1 MSWKTKIALSI
12 MMFLLYCIWGSWYG
26 QMSKYLSNQLEASGV
41 QVGNAYAMFS
51 IAMIASPFLVGLLA
65 DRYIAAQRLLGIL
78 SLMGAAILFW
88 LINIEEPSTF
98 IWVLLL
104 YCLTFTPA
112 ISLTTSIAMRQMA
125 NPEIEFP
132 PIRVFGT
139 IAWIVI
145 VNVVGWY
152 GWGDKATIF
161 QLALLLSVVLG
172 VFSFFLPHT
181 PPGKSK
187 EPFSYAQLI
196 GKDAFVLFKSKSFSL
211 FFISS
216 VLICIP
222 LAFYYTW
229 ANPSLTDA
237 YILAFPS
244 INADSF
250 AIENKMS
257 LGQVSEIVFL
267 LMLPFAYRKW
277 GLKNIFIIGLLAWV
291 IRFLFF
297 GYGTADNT
305 PWMLYL
311 AILLHGVCY
320 DFFFVSG
327 QIYIDKK
334 AGTAIKAQAQGLI
347 TLATYGIGMLLGNL
361 IAGYVKDMNTL
372 SNVTN
377 WTNVWL
383 VPAGIASLVLLLFMF
398 FFQTGKNLI
407 LISKTSFTLC

>member
-145 VNVVGWY
+145 VNIVGWY

-161 QLALLLSVVLG
+161 QLALLLSLVLG

-398 FFQTGKNLI
+398 FFKQEKI
-407 LISKTSFTLC
+407 

>member
-65 DRYIAAQRLLGIL
+65 DRFIAAQRLLGIL

-88 LINIEEPSTF
+88 LINIKEPSTF

-161 QLALLLSVVLG
+161 QLALLLSLVLG
-172 VFSFFLPHT
+172 VFAFFLPHT

-196 GKDAFVLFKSKSFSL
+196 GKDAFVLFKSKSFTL

-267 LMLPFAYRKW
+267 LMLPFAYRKL

-398 FFQTGKNLI
+398 FFKQEKI
-407 LISKTSFTLC
+407 

>member
-88 LINIEEPSTF
+88 LINVEEPSTF

-145 VNVVGWY
+145 VNIVGWY

-161 QLALLLSVVLG
+161 QLALLLSLVLG

-398 FFQTGKNLI
+398 FFKQEKI
-407 LISKTSFTLC
+407 

>member
-51 IAMIASPFLVGLLA
+51 IAMIASPFLVGMLA

-161 QLALLLSVVLG
+161 QLALLLSFVLG

-196 GKDAFVLFKSKSFSL
+196 GKDAFVLFKSKSFTL

-398 FFQTGKNLI
+398 FFKQEKI
-407 LISKTSFTLC
+407 

>member
-51 IAMIASPFLVGLLA
+51 IAMIASPFLIGLLA

-161 QLALLLSVVLG
+161 QLALLLSLVLG

-196 GKDAFVLFKSKSFSL
+196 GKDAFVLFKSKSFTL

-250 AIENKMS
+250 GIENKMS

-398 FFQTGKNLI
+398 FFKQEKI
-407 LISKTSFTLC
+407 

>member
-51 IAMIASPFLVGLLA
+51 IAMIASPFLVGMLA

-88 LINIEEPSTF
+88 LINIEDPSTF

-161 QLALLLSVVLG
+161 QLALLLSLILG

-196 GKDAFVLFKSKSFSL
+196 GKDAFVLFKSKSFTL

-398 FFQTGKNLI
+398 FFKQEKI
-407 LISKTSFTLC
+407 

>member
-51 IAMIASPFLVGLLA
+51 IAMIASPFLVGMLA

-78 SLMGAAILFW
+78 SLLGAAILFW

-152 GWGDKATIF
+152 GWGDKGTIF
-161 QLALLLSVVLG
+161 QLALLLSLVLG

-187 EPFSYAQLI
+187 EPFSYTQLI

-398 FFQTGKNLI
+398 FFKQEKI
-407 LISKTSFTLC
+407 

>member
-1 MSWKTKIALSI
+1 M
-12 MMFLLYCIWGSWYG
+12 
-26 QMSKYLSNQLEASGV
+26 
-41 QVGNAYAMFS
+41 
-51 IAMIASPFLVGLLA
+51 
-65 DRYIAAQRLLGIL
+65 
-78 SLMGAAILFW
+78 
-88 LINIEEPSTF
+88 
-98 IWVLLL
+98 
-104 YCLTFTPA
+104 
-112 ISLTTSIAMRQMA
+112 
-125 NPEIEFP
+125 
-132 PIRVFGT
+132 
-139 IAWIVI
+139 
-145 VNVVGWY
+145 
-152 GWGDKATIF
+152 
-161 QLALLLSVVLG
+161 LG

-196 GKDAFVLFKSKSFSL
+196 GKDAFVLFKSKSFTL

-398 FFQTGKNLI
+398 FFKQEKI
-407 LISKTSFTLC
+407 

>member
-65 DRYIAAQRLLGIL
+65 DRFIAAQRLLGIL

-88 LINIEEPSTF
+88 LINIKEPSTF

-161 QLALLLSVVLG
+161 QLALLLSLVLG
-172 VFSFFLPHT
+172 VFAFFLPHT

-196 GKDAFVLFKSKSFSL
+196 GKDAFILFKSKSFSL

-398 FFQTGKNLI
+398 FFKQEKI
-407 LISKTSFTLC
+407 

>member
-88 LINIEEPSTF
+88 LINIKEPSTF

-161 QLALLLSVVLG
+161 QLALFLSLVLG

-187 EPFSYAQLI
+187 EPFSYTQLI

-398 FFQTGKNLI
+398 FFKQEKI
-407 LISKTSFTLC
+407 

>member
-88 LINIEEPSTF
+88 LINVEEPSTF

-152 GWGDKATIF
+152 GWGDKTTIF
-161 QLALLLSVVLG
+161 QLALLLSLVLG

-334 AGTAIKAQAQGLI
+334 AGTTIKAQAQGLI

-398 FFQTGKNLI
+398 FFKQEKI
-407 LISKTSFTLC
+407 

>member
-1 MSWKTKIALSI
+1 

-51 IAMIASPFLVGLLA
+51 IAMIASPFLVGMLA

-112 ISLTTSIAMRQMA
+112 ISLTTSIAMRQME

-161 QLALLLSVVLG
+161 QLALLLSLILG

-196 GKDAFVLFKSKSFSL
+196 GKDAFVLFKSKSFTL

-398 FFQTGKNLI
+398 FFKQEKI
-407 LISKTSFTLC
+407 

>member
-88 LINIEEPSTF
+88 LINVEEPSTF

-161 QLALLLSVVLG
+161 QLALLLSLVLG

-383 VPAGIASLVLLLFMF
+383 VPAGIASLVLLLVMF
-398 FFQTGKNLI
+398 FFKQEKI
-407 LISKTSFTLC
+407 

>member
-88 LINIEEPSTF
+88 LINIKEPSTF

-161 QLALLLSVVLG
+161 QLALLLSLVLG

-187 EPFSYAQLI
+187 EPFSYSQLI

-237 YILAFPS
+237 YIQAIPS

-257 LGQVSEIVFL
+257 LGKVSEIVFL

-398 FFQTGKNLI
+398 FFKQEKI
-407 LISKTSFTLC
+407 

>member
-78 SLMGAAILFW
+78 SLTGAAILFW
-88 LINIEEPSTF
+88 LINIEEPITF

-161 QLALLLSVVLG
+161 QLALLLSLVLG

-237 YILAFPS
+237 YILAFPN

-398 FFQTGKNLI
+398 FFKKEKI
-407 LISKTSFTLC
+407 

>member
-1 MSWKTKIALSI
+1 
-12 MMFLLYCIWGSWYG
+12 MFLLYCIWGSWYG

-88 LINIEEPSTF
+88 LINVEEPSTF

-145 VNVVGWY
+145 VNIVGWY

-161 QLALLLSVVLG
+161 QLALLLSLVLG

-398 FFQTGKNLI
+398 FFKQEKI
-407 LISKTSFTLC
+407 

>member
-1 MSWKTKIALSI
+1 
-12 MMFLLYCIWGSWYG
+12 MFLLYCIWGSWYG

-88 LINIEEPSTF
+88 LINIEEPGTF

-161 QLALLLSVVLG
+161 QLALLLSLVLG

-187 EPFSYAQLI
+187 EPFSYTQLI

-398 FFQTGKNLI
+398 FFKQEKI
-407 LISKTSFTLC
+407 

>member
-88 LINIEEPSTF
+88 LINIEEPGTF

-161 QLALLLSVVLG
+161 QLALLLSLVLG

-196 GKDAFVLFKSKSFSL
+196 GKDAFVLFKSKSFTL

-398 FFQTGKNLI
+398 FFKQEKI
-407 LISKTSFTLC
+407 

>member
-1 MSWKTKIALSI
+1 MSWKTKIALSV

-51 IAMIASPFLVGLLA
+51 VAMIASPFLIGLLA

-88 LINIEEPSTF
+88 LININDPGTF

-125 NPEIEFP
+125 NPETEFP

-161 QLALLLSVVLG
+161 QLALLLSLVLG

-187 EPFSYAQLI
+187 EPFSYTQLI
-196 GKDAFVLFKSKSFSL
+196 GKDAFVLFKSKSFTL

-244 INADSF
+244 IDADSF

-257 LGQVSEIVFL
+257 LGQVSEIIFL
-267 LMLPFAYRKW
+267 LMLPFAYRKL

-297 GYGTADNT
+297 GYGTADTT

-320 DFFFVSG
+320 DFFFISG

-372 SNVTN
+372 PNVTN

-383 VPAGIASLVLLLFMF
+383 VPAGIASIVLLLFMF
-398 FFQTGKNLI
+398 LFKQEKN
-407 LISKTSFTLC
+407 

>member
-51 IAMIASPFLVGLLA
+51 IAMIASPFLVGMLA

-161 QLALLLSVVLG
+161 QLALLLSLVLG

-196 GKDAFVLFKSKSFSL
+196 GKDAFVLFKSKSFTL

-267 LMLPFAYRKW
+267 LLLPFAYRKW

-398 FFQTGKNLI
+398 FFKQEKI
-407 LISKTSFTLC
+407 

>member
-88 LINIEEPSTF
+88 LINVEEPSTF

-161 QLALLLSVVLG
+161 QLALLLSLVLG

-398 FFQTGKNLI
+398 FFKQEKI
-407 LISKTSFTLC
+407 

>member
-1 MSWKTKIALSI
+1 
-12 MMFLLYCIWGSWYG
+12 
-26 QMSKYLSNQLEASGV
+26 MSKYLSNQLEASGV

-88 LINIEEPSTF
+88 LINIEEPGTF

-161 QLALLLSVVLG
+161 QLALLLSLVLG

-237 YILAFPS
+237 YIMAFPS

-377 WTNVWL
+377 WTNIWL

-398 FFQTGKNLI
+398 FFKQEKN
-407 LISKTSFTLC
+407 

>member
-51 IAMIASPFLVGLLA
+51 IAMIASPFLVGMLA

-112 ISLTTSIAMRQMA
+112 ISLTTSIAMRQME

-161 QLALLLSVVLG
+161 QLALLLSLILG

-196 GKDAFVLFKSKSFSL
+196 GKDAFVLFKSKSFTL

-372 SNVTN
+372 SDVTN

-398 FFQTGKNLI
+398 FFKQEKI
-407 LISKTSFTLC
+407 

>member
-51 IAMIASPFLVGLLA
+51 IAMIASPFLVGMLA

-125 NPEIEFP
+125 NPEVEFP

-152 GWGDKATIF
+152 GWGDKAAIF
-161 QLALLLSVVLG
+161 QLALLLSLVLG

-187 EPFSYAQLI
+187 EPFSYSQLI
-196 GKDAFVLFKSKSFSL
+196 GKDAFVLFKSKSFTL

-361 IAGYVKDMNTL
+361 IAGYVKDMYTL

-398 FFQTGKNLI
+398 FFKQEKI
-407 LISKTSFTLC
+407 

>member
-88 LINIEEPSTF
+88 LINVEEPSTF

-161 QLALLLSVVLG
+161 QLALLLSLVLG

-383 VPAGIASLVLLLFMF
+383 VPAAIASLVLLLFMF
-398 FFQTGKNLI
+398 FFKQEKI
-407 LISKTSFTLC
+407 

>member
-1 MSWKTKIALSI
+1 
-12 MMFLLYCIWGSWYG
+12 MFLLYCIWGSWYG

-161 QLALLLSVVLG
+161 QLALLLSLVLG

-297 GYGTADNT
+297 GYGTADTT

-398 FFQTGKNLI
+398 FFKQEKI
-407 LISKTSFTLC
+407 

>member
-1 MSWKTKIALSI
+1 
-12 MMFLLYCIWGSWYG
+12 MFLLYCIWGSWYG

-88 LINIEEPSTF
+88 LINIEEPGTF

-161 QLALLLSVVLG
+161 QLALLLSLVLG

-237 YILAFPS
+237 YIMAFPS

-377 WTNVWL
+377 WTNIWL

-398 FFQTGKNLI
+398 FFKQEKN
-407 LISKTSFTLC
+407 

>member
-51 IAMIASPFLVGLLA
+51 IAMIASPFLVGMLA

-78 SLMGAAILFW
+78 SLLGAAILFW

-161 QLALLLSVVLG
+161 QLALFLSLVLG

-187 EPFSYAQLI
+187 EPFSYTQLI

-398 FFQTGKNLI
+398 FFKQEKI
-407 LISKTSFTLC
+407 

>member
-51 IAMIASPFLVGLLA
+51 IAMIASPFLVGMLA

-88 LINIEEPSTF
+88 LINIEDPSTF

-161 QLALLLSVVLG
+161 QLALLLSLILG

-187 EPFSYAQLI
+187 EPFSYSQLI
-196 GKDAFVLFKSKSFSL
+196 GKDAFVLFKSKSFTL

-237 YILAFPS
+237 YILAFPN

-398 FFQTGKNLI
+398 FFKQEKI
-407 LISKTSFTLC
+407 

>member
-1 MSWKTKIALSI
+1 M
-12 MMFLLYCIWGSWYG
+12 
-26 QMSKYLSNQLEASGV
+26 
-41 QVGNAYAMFS
+41 
-51 IAMIASPFLVGLLA
+51 
-65 DRYIAAQRLLGIL
+65 
-78 SLMGAAILFW
+78 
-88 LINIEEPSTF
+88 
-98 IWVLLL
+98 
-104 YCLTFTPA
+104 
-112 ISLTTSIAMRQMA
+112 
-125 NPEIEFP
+125 
-132 PIRVFGT
+132 
-139 IAWIVI
+139 
-145 VNVVGWY
+145 
-152 GWGDKATIF
+152 
-161 QLALLLSVVLG
+161 
-172 VFSFFLPHT
+172 
-181 PPGKSK
+181 
-187 EPFSYAQLI
+187 
-196 GKDAFVLFKSKSFSL
+196 FKSKSFTL

-250 AIENKMS
+250 GIENKMS

-320 DFFFVSG
+320 DFSFVSG

-334 AGTAIKAQAQGLI
+334 LEQL
-347 TLATYGIGMLLGNL
+347 
-361 IAGYVKDMNTL
+361 
-372 SNVTN
+372 
-377 WTNVWL
+377 
-383 VPAGIASLVLLLFMF
+383 
-398 FFQTGKNLI
+398 
-407 LISKTSFTLC
+407 

>member
-51 IAMIASPFLVGLLA
+51 VAMIASPFLVGLLA

-88 LINIEEPSTF
+88 LINIKEPSTF

-152 GWGDKATIF
+152 GLGDKATIF
-161 QLALLLSVVLG
+161 QLALLLSLVLG

-181 PPGKSK
+181 PPDKSK
-187 EPFSYAQLI
+187 EPFSYTQLI
-196 GKDAFVLFKSKSFSL
+196 GKDAFVLFKSKSFTL

-244 INADSF
+244 IDADSF

-257 LGQVSEIVFL
+257 LGQVSEIIFL
-267 LMLPFAYRKW
+267 LMLPFAYRKL

-297 GYGTADNT
+297 GYGTADTT

-320 DFFFVSG
+320 DFFFVTG

-372 SNVTN
+372 SNATN

-398 FFQTGKNLI
+398 FFKQEKI
-407 LISKTSFTLC
+407 

>member
-1 MSWKTKIALSI
+1 
-12 MMFLLYCIWGSWYG
+12 MFLLYCIWGSWYG

-88 LINIEEPSTF
+88 LINIEEPGTF

-161 QLALLLSVVLG
+161 QLALLLSLVLG

-334 AGTAIKAQAQGLI
+334 AGTTIKAQAQGLI

-398 FFQTGKNLI
+398 FFKQEKI
-407 LISKTSFTLC
+407 

>member
-78 SLMGAAILFW
+78 SLIGAAILFW

-161 QLALLLSVVLG
+161 QLALLLSLVLG

-196 GKDAFVLFKSKSFSL
+196 GKDAFVLFKSKSFTL

-297 GYGTADNT
+297 GYGTADNS

-398 FFQTGKNLI
+398 FFKQEKI
-407 LISKTSFTLC
+407 

>member
-65 DRYIAAQRLLGIL
+65 DRFIAAQRLLGIL

-88 LINIEEPSTF
+88 LINIKEPSTF

-161 QLALLLSVVLG
+161 QLALLLSLVLG

-196 GKDAFVLFKSKSFSL
+196 GKDAFVLFKSKSFTL

-297 GYGTADNT
+297 GYGTADTT

-383 VPAGIASLVLLLFMF
+383 VPASIASIVLLLFMF
-398 FFQTGKNLI
+398 FFKQEKI
-407 LISKTSFTLC
+407 

>member
-51 IAMIASPFLVGLLA
+51 IAMIASPFLVGMLA

-161 QLALLLSVVLG
+161 QLALLLSLVLG

-196 GKDAFVLFKSKSFSL
+196 GKDAFVLFKSKSFTL

-372 SNVTN
+372 SDVTN

-398 FFQTGKNLI
+398 FFKQEKI
-407 LISKTSFTLC
+407 

>member
-65 DRYIAAQRLLGIL
+65 DRFIAAQRLLGIL

-88 LINIEEPSTF
+88 LINIKEPSTF

-161 QLALLLSVVLG
+161 QLALLLSLVLG
-172 VFSFFLPHT
+172 VFAFFLPHT

-196 GKDAFVLFKSKSFSL
+196 GKDAFILFKSKSFSL

-267 LMLPFAYRKW
+267 LMLPFAYRKL

-383 VPAGIASLVLLLFMF
+383 VPAGIASLVLFLFMF
-398 FFQTGKNLI
+398 FFKQEKI
-407 LISKTSFTLC
+407 

>member
-78 SLMGAAILFW
+78 SLLGAAILFW
-88 LINIEEPSTF
+88 LINIKEPSTF
-98 IWVLLL
+98 IWVLLF

-161 QLALLLSVVLG
+161 QLALLLSLVLG

-196 GKDAFVLFKSKSFSL
+196 GKDAFVLFKSKSFTL

-257 LGQVSEIVFL
+257 LGQVSEIIFL

-398 FFQTGKNLI
+398 FFKQEKI
-407 LISKTSFTLC
+407 

>member
-1 MSWKTKIALSI
+1 
-12 MMFLLYCIWGSWYG
+12 MFLLYCIWGSWYG

-88 LINIEEPSTF
+88 LINVEEPSTF

-152 GWGDKATIF
+152 GLGDKATIF
-161 QLALLLSVVLG
+161 QLALLLSLVLG

-187 EPFSYAQLI
+187 EPFSYTQLI

-398 FFQTGKNLI
+398 FFKQEKI
-407 LISKTSFTLC
+407 